1 MRIHKLS
8 KENKETL
15 KYIILAVSLITIAV
29 MIGVFLFML
38 IVNTLFNIK
47 NVNMVSEYA
56 VFLSILSIIINIRR
70 ILRK

>member
-1 MRIHKLS
+1 MRRHKLS